1 MKPTK
6 TTILFLLL
14 VFIVSCQS
22 APKLSPEELRA
33 KWRGPIVLTSLNAG
47 ICTSIAETA
56 QKTQAG
62 EIDGFSAFGEL
73 MGAAIMLRAVEE
85 SLAESASAEDTTG
98 FYGQAQTD
106 VDALKAVVG
115 PWIND
120 EITSAEVVARLGD
133 TCSDMN
139 QTFEKVVETASDE
152 GLSREAMDELMAELS
167 QSLESVGQ

>member
-1 MKPTK
+1 MKSTK

-14 VFIVSCQS
+14 VFIAGCQS

-33 KWRGPIVLTSLNAG
+33 KWRGPIALTALNAG
-47 ICTSIAETA
+47 ICTGISETA

-85 SLAESASAEDTTG
+85 SLAETALAEDTTG
-98 FYGQAQTD
+98 FYEQVQTD
-106 VDALKAVVG
+106 VETLKAVVG
-115 PWIND
+115 PWVND
-120 EITSAEVVARLGD
+120 EITSAEVAVRLGD

-139 QTFEKVVETASDE
+139 QTFEKVVKAASDE
-152 GLSREAMDELMAELS
+152 GLSRDAMDGLMDELS

>member
-6 TTILFLLL
+6 IMILFLLL
-14 VFIVSCQS
+14 VFIVGCQS

-33 KWRGPIVLTSLNAG
+33 KWRGPIALTAFNAA
-47 ICTSIAETA
+47 ICTGISETA

-73 MGAAIMLRAVEE
+73 MGSAIMLRAVEE
-85 SLAESASAEDTTG
+85 SLVETALAEDTTE
-98 FYGQAQTD
+98 FYEQVQTD
-106 VDALKAVVG
+106 VETLKAVVG

-120 EITSAEVVARLGD
+120 EITSAEVVVRLGD

-139 QTFEKVVETASDE
+139 RTFEKVVEAASDE
-152 GLSREAMDELMAELS
+152 GLSRDAMDELMDELS
-167 QSLESVGQ
+167 QSLESVEP